1 MRETINNILNLVCK
15 MLNGHKFKC
24 RRYKLTTGI
33 QRAKIGKLGNMVLV
47 LNEIVMERIKKSHYL
62 TKSLIEWQE

>member
-1 MRETINNILNLVCK
+1 

-62 TKSLIEWQE
+62 TKSLTEWQE